1 MAPIPVRHSSD
12 SCLCQSS
19 VLTIGRG
26 GDIRR
31 NIRYNASM
39 FKATKV
45 RLYPTAEQKAALA
58 FQFGAVRWAYNYALD
73 WRSKA
78 WKENGE
84 GVTRRM
90 TLDKL
95 VELKREKATAWLK
108 EADSQTLQ
116 QSLMHLDTAFERFFN
131 KQARYPKHKNKRGK
145 QSISYPQRVKVVTSN
160 SLYLPKVGNVKAVL
174 RREITG
180 KIKTVTVS
188 RSLTG
193 KYYASVLCDDGEPMP
208 KAISDMDEESVIG
221 VDMGLSHLLITSEG
235 YKEGNPR
242 FLEQAEAN
250 LRRKQRS
257 LSRKVKG
264 SANRNKA
271 RILVAKVHERVTN
284 ARNDFQHKLSKRL
297 IDDNQAVCVE
307 TLKVKNMLKNR
318 KLARHIADASWSELI
333 RKLDYKAVWTGK
345 HLVQVDQWFASS
357 KKCSVC
363 GTIAEAMPLDVR
375 VWECKSCGHEH
386 DRDIN
391 AARNIRQQGILKLK
405 AAGLSVSACGGLHKT
420 GVFPAAAWE
429 AGSFTL

>member
-1 MAPIPVRHSSD
+1 M
-12 SCLCQSS
+12 L
-19 VLTIGRG
+19 
-26 GDIRR
+26 
-31 NIRYNASM
+31 
-39 FKATKV
+39 KATKV
-45 RLYPTAEQKAALA
+45 RLYPTIEQKAALA
-58 FQFGAVRWAYNYALD
+58 FQFGAARWAYNYALD
-73 WRSKA
+73 WRNRA
-78 WKENGE
+78 WKENGQR
-84 GVTRRM
+84 VTRRM

-95 VELKREKATAWLK
+95 VELKREEVTAWLK
-108 EADSQTLQ
+108 DVDSQVLQ
-116 QSLMHLDTAFERFFN
+116 QSLIHLDNAFDRFFR
-131 KQARYPKHKNKRGK
+131 KQSRYPRHKMKRGK
-145 QSISYPQRVKVVTSN
+145 QSISYPQRVKVVDGN
-160 SLYLPKVGNVKAVL
+160 GLYLPKVGNVRAVL
-174 RREITG
+174 HREVAGT
-180 KIKTVTVS
+180 IKTVTVS

-297 IDDNQAVCVE
+297 IDDNQAICVE

-405 AAGLSVSACGGLHKT
+405 AAGLSVSACGGLRKT
-420 GVFPAAAWE
+420 GISPAAACE
-429 AGSFTL
+429 AGSLAF